1 MVNFIGLCKQYSDRC
16 AFKLLNGDDSRY
28 ISYLDF
34 YKDMGICA
42 AALEKSIGKMPEKRV
57 GLYLDTSYEYL
68 VILGALLFCRTVV
81 VPLNKRESVENIC
94 YEIEKADIT
103 DLIVEDENASEFS
116 HLGVNIVKKAELL
129 SDKTGYV
136 ELTDFSDTEQDHT
149 SLLIFTSGTTGKPK
163 GVMLTAGNIFK
174 YPKTMF
180 DSNSPFDSCDGLK
193 VYTNFPFYH
202 IGGILG
208 WITNI
213 ENGCTTYLSVNPAN
227 ILMDLENEQIDSA
240 VVTPAALKLWKKT
253 IKRGHIERLGH
264 AKLVVTAGAPVD
276 FDTVE
281 VFLQN
286 GISFGQ
292 FYGMSE
298 TCGNISFNFDCKNH
312 LRSVGRADAMVDV
325 MIIDD
330 EICVRSPGVMQGY
343 YKDEE
348 ETKNSLIDGVL
359 HTGDLGYID
368 EDGYIYITG
377 RKKNLIILSGGEN
390 VSPEEL
396 EQLVYACSFVKECKV
411 FDKNDRICIEIFC
424 DEANREDI
432 KEYISELNK
441 KLPIY
446 KRIYGI
452 DFRNQEFEKTS
463 SGKIKR

>member
-1 MVNFIGLCKQYSDRC
+1 MVEILNLCKQYGERSSFRILD
-16 AFKLLNGDDSRY
+16 GDYSKN
-28 ISYLDF
+28 ISYMKF
-34 YKDMGICA
+34 YQDMGTCA
-42 AALEKSIGKMPEKRV
+42 AALEKRFGKMHEKRV
-57 GLYLDTSYEYL
+57 GLYLETSYEYL
-68 VILGALLFCRTVV
+68 VILGALFFSRAVA
-81 VPLNKRESVENIC
+81 VPLNKRESIENIF

-103 DLIVEDENASEFS
+103 DLIVEDENASEFC
-116 HLGVNIVKKAELL
+116 HLGVNIVKKSELL
-129 SDKTGYV
+129 SDESGYV
-136 ELTDFSDTEQDHT
+136 ELTDFCDSEQDRT
-149 SLLIFTSGTTGKPK
+149 SLLIFTSGTTGRPK

-202 IGGILG
+202 IGGIIG
-208 WITNI
+208 WITHI
-213 ENGCTTYLSVNPAN
+213 ENGCATYLSVNPAN

-240 VVTPAALKLWKKT
+240 VVTPATLKLWKKA
-253 IKRGHIERLGH
+253 IKRGHIERLGNT
-264 AKLVVTAGAPVD
+264 KLVVTAGAPVD
-276 FDTVE
+276 FETVDT
-281 VFLQN
+281 FMQN

-312 LRSVGRADAMVDV
+312 LKSVGRADAMVDV

-396 EQLVYACSFVKECKV
+396 ERLVYTCSYVTECKV

-424 DEANREDI
+424 DESKRDDI
-432 KEYISELNK
+432 KEFISELNK

-452 DFRNQEFEKTS
+452 GFRDQEFEKTS